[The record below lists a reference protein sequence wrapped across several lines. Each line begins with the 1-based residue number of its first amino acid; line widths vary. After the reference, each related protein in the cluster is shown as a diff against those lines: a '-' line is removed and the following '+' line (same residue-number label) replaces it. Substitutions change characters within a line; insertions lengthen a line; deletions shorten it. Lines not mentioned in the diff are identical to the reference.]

1 MVTFVCVVTTK
12 VTDWAGLN
20 RPALFLNFYRTTVIC
35 CRKKQAMKNIN
46 PLGLFDDHFLLET
59 LSKLGDPLLK
69 LNEYIDWNI
78 FEAPL
83 DQAFINKTKD
93 LLKGGR
99 PPFSKLI
106 LFKALLI
113 QSLYNL
119 SDDQLEFQIVD
130 RASFKRFLG
139 LKKSD
144 KVPDS
149 RTFWLFREQ
158 LIEKDVI
165 LGLFKRFNETLDAAG
180 VFANEGKMVDASFV
194 EAPRQRNTREE
205 NKHIKETGT
214 APQDWR
220 VKPHKLSQKDVDARW
235 TKKNNTV
242 FYGYKN
248 HIKADTKTKLIE
260 EYIVTD
266 ASVHDSQAIEQ
277 LLTEKDKNQPLYA
290 DSAYTGEDQEKIYK
304 KKEVISK
311 VHEKG
316 YRNKPLTETQKASN
330 KEKSSI
336 RVRVE
341 HVFGF
346 VENSMHGSIVRTI
359 GIARA
364 NAKIGMM
371 NLTYNIC
378 RCTQLKIV
386 VAMG

>member
-1 MVTFVCVVTTK
+1 
-12 VTDWAGLN
+12 
-20 RPALFLNFYRTTVIC
+20 
-35 CRKKQAMKNIN
+35 MKNIN
-46 PLGLFDDHFLLET
+46 PLGLFDDQFIFEK
-59 LSKLGDPLLK
+59 LSKLGDPLER
-69 LNEYIDWNI
+69 LNTYIDWDI
-78 FEAPL
+78 FKAPL
-83 DQAFINKTKD
+83 DKAFDGTIKEKA
-93 LLKGGR
+93 KGGR
-99 PPFSKLI
+99 PSFDKL
-106 LFKALLI
+106 LMFKGLLI

-119 SDDQLEFQIVD
+119 SDDQLEYQIID

-149 RTFWLFREQ
+149 KTFWNFREQ
-158 LIEKDVI
+158 LIEKEAI
-165 LGLFKRFNETLDAAG
+165 MGLFKTFNETLDAAG

-214 APQDWR
+214 APKQWSE
-220 VKPHKLSQKDVDARW
+220 KPHKLAQKDVDARW

-290 DSAYTGEDQEKIYK
+290 DSAYTGEEQEKIYK

-316 YRNKPLTETQKASN
+316 YRNKPLTDTQKAGN

-364 NAKIGMM
+364 SAKIGMM

>member
-1 MVTFVCVVTTK
+1 MEIYST
-12 VTDWAGLN
+12 
-20 RPALFLNFYRTTVIC
+20 
-35 CRKKQAMKNIN
+35 MKNIN
-46 PLGLFDDHFLLET
+46 PLGLFDDQFLMEKLT
-59 LSKLGDPLLK
+59 KLGDTLQK
-69 LNEYIDWNI
+69 LNEYIDWMI
-78 FEAPL
+78 FECPL
-83 DQAFINKTKD
+83 NEAFNNEDKD
-93 LLKGGR
+93 LTKGGR
-99 PPFSKLI
+99 PPFSRLM

-119 SDDQLEFQIVD
+119 SDDQLEYQIID

-149 RTFWLFREQ
+149 KTFWLFREQ

-165 LGLFKRFNETLDAAG
+165 EDLFKHFNESLDAKG
-180 VFANEGKMVDASFV
+180 VFANEGKMIDASFV

-205 NKHIKETGT
+205 NKQIKKTGK
-214 APQDWR
+214 APESWND
-220 VKPHKLSQKDVDARW
+220 KPHMLCQKDVDARW
-235 TKKNNTV
+235 TKKNNTT

-266 ASVHDSQAIEQ
+266 ASVHDSQPIEQ
-277 LLTEKDKNQPLYA
+277 LLTEKDKDQPLYA
-290 DSAYTGEDQEKIYK
+290 DSAYTGEEQEKIYN
-304 KKEVISK
+304 KKEVINK

-316 YRNKPLTETQKASN
+316 YRNKPLTESQIASN

-341 HVFGF
+341 HIFGF

-359 GIARA
+359 GITRA
-364 NAKIGMM
+364 KAKIGMM

-378 RCTQLKIV
+378 RCAQIKIV

>member
-1 MVTFVCVVTTK
+1 
-12 VTDWAGLN
+12 
-20 RPALFLNFYRTTVIC
+20 
-35 CRKKQAMKNIN
+35 MKNIN
-46 PLGLFDDHFLLET
+46 DLGLFDDHFLMEKLT
-59 LSKLGDPLLK
+59 KLGDPLQK
-69 LNEYIDWNI
+69 LNEFIDWKI
-78 FEAPL
+78 FESPINE
-83 DQAFINKTKD
+83 AFKNEDRD
-93 LLKGGR
+93 LSKGGR
-99 PPFSKLI
+99 PPFNRLM
-106 LFKALLI
+106 LFKALVI

-119 SDDQLEFQIVD
+119 SDDQLEYQIID

-149 RTFWLFREQ
+149 KTFWLFREQ

-165 LGLFKRFNETLDAAG
+165 IGLFKTFNETLDAAG

-214 APQDWR
+214 APGEWKE
-220 VKPHKLSQKDVDARW
+220 KPHKLAQKDVDARW

-248 HIKADTKTKLIE
+248 HVKADTKTKLIE
-260 EYIVTD
+260 EYTITD
-266 ASVHDSQAIEQ
+266 ASVHDSQVVEQ
-277 LLTEKDKNQPLYA
+277 LLTEKDEGQPIYA
-290 DSAYTGEDQEKIYK
+290 DSAYTGEDQETVYK
-304 KKEVISK
+304 KKKVINK
-311 VHEKG
+311 INEKG
-316 YRNKPLTETQKASN
+316 YRNKPLTEEQKANN
-330 KEKSSI
+330 KEKSMT
-336 RVRVE
+336 RARVE
-341 HVFGF
+341 HLFGF

-364 NAKIGMM
+364 KAKIGMI

-386 VAMG
+386 VSMG

>member
-1 MVTFVCVVTTK
+1 
-12 VTDWAGLN
+12 
-20 RPALFLNFYRTTVIC
+20 
-35 CRKKQAMKNIN
+35 MKNIN
-46 PLGLFDDHFLLET
+46 PLGLFDDHFILET
-59 LSKLGDPLLK
+59 LSKLGDPLQK
-69 LNEYIDWNI
+69 LNEYIDWSI

-83 DQAFINKTKD
+83 DQAFRNETKD
-93 LLKGGR
+93 YLKGGR

-165 LGLFKRFNETLDAAG
+165 LGLFKRFNESIDAAG

-214 APQDWR
+214 APQEWR
-220 VKPHKLSQKDVDARW
+220 VKPHKLAQKDVDARW

-359 GIARA
+359 GFARA